1 MFYYIKCGN
10 QIDIRKLMCR
20 FIFYIFPPN
29 SPKDYFIHFSFPRK
43 YFVLKKNLYN
53 ISLGVLSVQEVLA
66 LFYGPFL
73 FNWVNTS
80 WTYSIQRCNLH
91 ITYGNQYHQF
101 SGRSVGRGI
110 TPITPSNNHYLY
122 IPPPLMQSN
131 R

>member
-29 SPKDYFIHFSFPRK
+29 SPKDYFIHFSFPKK
-43 YFVLKKNLYN
+43 YFFLKKNLYD
-53 ISLGVLSVQEVLA
+53 ISLGVLSDQEVMT
-66 LFYGPFL
+66 LFNGPFL

-80 WTYSIQRCNLH
+80 WTYSSQRCNLK
-91 ITYGNQYHQF
+91 IINGINF
-101 SGRSVGRGI
+101 ANFLEGPWEGGI
-110 TPITPSNNHYLY
+110 TPFAPSNNHYLY
-122 IPPPLMQSN
+122 NSPPLMQSN